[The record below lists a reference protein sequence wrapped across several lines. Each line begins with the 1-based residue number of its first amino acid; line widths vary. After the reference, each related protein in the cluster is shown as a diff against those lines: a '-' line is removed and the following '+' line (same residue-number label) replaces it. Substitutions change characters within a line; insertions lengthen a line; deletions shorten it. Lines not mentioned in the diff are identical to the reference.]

1 MTAPARILDVQ
12 EVVNA
17 HPLSRFQKT
26 VIALCF
32 LVVAID
38 GFDTAAIG
46 FIAPSLRA
54 EWGVTPAELAPLF
67 AAGLFG
73 LMAGAFVFGPL
84 ADRIGRKPVL
94 IVTTIFFSAMTFASA
109 FSPNVEWLIAL
120 RFLTGI
126 GLGGAM
132 PAAITLTAE
141 LCPEK
146 RRSSL
151 VTLMFCGF
159 TIGSACAGLAA
170 SGIVSVFGWQ
180 GLLILGGVLPV
191 LLVPVLIALLPE
203 SPRYLAASNTEP
215 ARVRDVLQKMAPQA
229 DLTGATFAPP
239 VRPTGS
245 PVSQLFKDGLGL
257 GTLLIW
263 TTFFMSLLVFYLL
276 SPWLPLL
283 ITTAGFS
290 MEHASLMGATLAAG
304 GTVGAIQ
311 IGRLMDRFEPH
322 RVLAG
327 AYLVAG
333 AFVILLGLAVATP
346 WLLVVAIFGAG
357 FGVAGAQVGINAL
370 AAGYYPTA
378 SRATGVSWANAVGR
392 TGSVLGSMIGGVLL
406 SLGWDLAMVFAA
418 AALPAF
424 LAALAMLAKAWAA
437 RSAKLRAAPA
447 AAVATPAE

>member
-1 MTAPARILDVQ
+1 MPAPARTLDVH

-94 IVTTIFFSAMTFASA
+94 IATTIFFGLMTFASA

-141 LCPEK
+141 ICPEK

-170 SGIVSVFGWQ
+170 SGIVATFGWQ
-180 GLLILGGVLPV
+180 GLLILGGVLPI

-203 SPRYLAASNTEP
+203 SPRYLAASSTEP
-215 ARVRDVLQKMAPQA
+215 VKIAEALQKMVPAA
-229 DLTGATFAPP
+229 DLTGATFTPP

-276 SPWLPLL
+276 SSWLPLL

-304 GTVGAIQ
+304 GTVGAIL

-333 AFVILLGLAVATP
+333 AFVILLGSAVATP

-378 SRATGVSWANAVGR
+378 SRATGVSWANAIGR

-424 LAALAMLAKAWAA
+424 LAALAMLAKGWFA
-437 RSAKLRAAPA
+437 RTARLRAEADA
-447 AAVATPAE
+447 LAATPAE

>member
-1 MTAPARILDVQ
+1 MPAPARVLDVQ

-46 FIAPSLRA
+46 FIAPSLKA
-54 EWGVTPAELAPLF
+54 EWAVTPAELAPLF

-94 IVTTIFFSAMTFASA
+94 IATTVFFGVATFASA
-109 FSPNVEWLIAL
+109 FAPSVEWLIAL

-159 TIGSACAGLAA
+159 TIGSASAGLAA
-170 SGIVSVFGWQ
+170 SGIVANFGWQ
-180 GLLILGGVLPV
+180 GLLMLGGVLPV
-191 LLVPVLIALLPE
+191 LLVPVLIARLPE
-203 SPRYLAASNTEP
+203 SPRYLAASGTET
-215 ARVRDVLQKMAPQA
+215 ARTAAVLRQMAPHA
-229 DLTGATFAPP
+229 DLTGVTFAAP
-239 VRPTGS
+239 VRPAGS
-245 PVSQLFKDGLGL
+245 PVSRLFKDGLGL
-257 GTLLIW
+257 GTVLIW

-276 SPWLPLL
+276 SSWLPLL
-283 ITTAGFS
+283 ITSAGFT

-304 GTVGAIQ
+304 GTVGAIL

-333 AFVILLGLAVATP
+333 GFVILLGSAVATP

-406 SLGWDLAMVFAA
+406 SLGWDLALVFAA

-424 LAALAMLAKAWAA
+424 LAALAMLAKGWAT
-437 RSAKLRAAPA
+437 RSARLRAAP

>member
-1 MTAPARILDVQ
+1 MSARILDVQ

-17 HPLSRFQKT
+17 HPLSAFQKR

-46 FIAPSLRA
+46 FIAPALKA
-54 EWGVTPAELAPLF
+54 QWGATPAELAPLF

-94 IVTTIFFSAMTFASA
+94 IATTIFFGLATLASA
-109 FSPNVEWLIAL
+109 FAPDIQTLTIL
-120 RFLTGI
+120 RFVTGL

-141 LCPEK
+141 LCPEA

-159 TIGSACAGLAA
+159 TIGSASAGLAA
-170 SGIVSVFGWQ
+170 SSIVATFGWP
-180 GLLILGGVLPV
+180 GLLVLGGVLPV
-191 LLVPVLIALLPE
+191 LLTPALIALLPE
-203 SPRYLAASNTEP
+203 SPRYLATKGAP
-215 ARVRDVLQKMAPQA
+215 AARVAAVLGRMAPRA
-229 DLTGATFAPP
+229 DLAGATFAAPAR
-239 VRPTGS
+239 RPGS
-245 PVSQLFKDGLGL
+245 PVGQLFAGGLAV

-276 SPWLPLL
+276 SSWLPLL

-290 MEHASLMGATLAAG
+290 MENASLMGATLATG
-304 GTVGAIQ
+304 GTVGAIV

-333 AFVILLGLAVATP
+333 GFVILLGNAVATP
-346 WLLVVAIFGAG
+346 WLLVLAIFGAG

-378 SRATGVSWANAVGR
+378 NRATGVSWANAVGR

-406 SLGWDLAMVFAA
+406 SLGWDLATVFAA

-424 LAALAMLAKAWAA
+424 VAALAMLAKGWRARVVAA
-437 RSAKLRAAPA
+437 RPAP
-447 AAVATPAE
+447 VPAE

>member
-1 MTAPARILDVQ
+1 MADRLLDVQ
-12 EVVNA
+12 EVINA
-17 HPLSRFQKT
+17 HPLSSFQKR
-26 VIALCF
+26 VIFLCF

-46 FIAPSLRA
+46 FIAPALKA
-54 EWGVTPAELAPLF
+54 QWGATPAELAPLF

-84 ADRIGRKPVL
+84 ADRFGRKPVL
-94 IVTTIFFSAMTFASA
+94 AITTVFFGLATLASA
-109 FSPNVEWLIAL
+109 FAPDIQMLTAL
-120 RFLTGI
+120 RFVTGL

-141 LCPEK
+141 LCPEQ

-159 TIGSACAGLAA
+159 TIGSASAGLAA
-170 SGIVSVFGWQ
+170 SSIVATFGWP
-180 GLLILGGVLPV
+180 GLLVVGGMLPILLAP
-191 LLVPVLIALLPE
+191 LLFAMLPE
-203 SPRYLAASNTEP
+203 SPRYLATRGASP
-215 ARVRDVLQKMAPQA
+215 ARVAAILKPMAPRV
-229 DLTGATFAPP
+229 DFTGVTFTRPVKAP
-239 VRPTGS
+239 GS

-276 SPWLPLL
+276 SSWLPLL

-290 MEHASLMGATLAAG
+290 MANASLMGATLATG
-304 GTVGAIQ
+304 GTVGAIL

-322 RVLAG
+322 KVLAG
-327 AYLVAG
+327 AYLIAG
-333 AFVILLGLAVATP
+333 FFVILLGNAVSQP
-346 WLLVVAIFGAG
+346 WLLVLAIFGAG
-357 FGVAGAQVGINAL
+357 FGVAGAQVGVNAL
-370 AAGYYPTA
+370 AAGFYPTT

-392 TGSVLGSMIGGVLL
+392 TGSVLGSMVGGVLL
-406 SLGWDLAMVFAA
+406 SLGWDLATVFAA

-424 LAALAMLAKAWAA
+424 LAAVAMFAKSRLGRLALMAGPIT
-437 RSAKLRAAPA
+437 APA
-447 AAVATPAE
+447 K